1 MSDEKT
7 LMTEVLPT
15 PRPVIPS
22 SGPRERVAKHWHTLV
37 TAGAATAALA
47 GCGCLVMDPM
57 PPPALCRTTNSVLAS
72 LEVTARGVGNSV
84 AVQVRYSGATYADYA
99 QIELQ
104 VLSVEGA
111 RELATDGGAFA
122 VPGELGLAPTSD
134 GATITLVLG
143 TRCNGATTPAV
154 KAVLVPV
161 GGAGDAGADAGSA
174 SSYTVTLSE
183 LVDGGR

>member
-7 LMTEVLPT
+7 LMTEVLPK
-15 PRPVIPS
+15 PPAVIPS
-22 SGPRERVAKHWHTLV
+22 LGPRERVAKHWHALV

-72 LEVTARGVGNSV
+72 LEVTASGAGSTV
-84 AVQVRYSGATYADYA
+84 AVQVRHSDATSADYA
-99 QIELQ
+99 PIELQ

-111 RELATDGGAFA
+111 RELATDGGVFE
-122 VPGELGLAPTSD
+122 VPGELRLAPASAQ
-134 GATITLVLG
+134 ATITLVLG
-143 TRCNGATTPAV
+143 ARCNGATTPAV
-154 KAVLVPV
+154 KAVLVP
-161 GGAGDAGADAGSA
+161 GAAADAGADAGVVT
-174 SSYTVTLSE
+174 SYTVTLSE